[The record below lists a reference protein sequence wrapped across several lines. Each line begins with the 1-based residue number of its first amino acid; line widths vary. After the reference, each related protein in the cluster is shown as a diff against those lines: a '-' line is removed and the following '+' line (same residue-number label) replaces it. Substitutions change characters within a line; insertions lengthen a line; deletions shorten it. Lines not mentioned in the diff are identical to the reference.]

1 MQALVVAIASL
12 LATHPATN
20 QAPLSFGAPPLSEAE
35 LASAAATGNDGP
47 PVLAPGI
54 APSLTLDLNGRLAS
68 SSIVTLVSDTGAQ
81 SITQQDTVLNLQVT
95 PADYVECR
103 GSRVAARSVG
113 GSTNG
118 LGFPFVRRRQ
128 GKGSI

>member
-12 LATHPATN
+12 LVTHPATK

-35 LASAAATGNDGP
+35 LASATAAGNDSP
-47 PVLAPGI
+47 PVLAPAI
-54 APSLTLDLNGRLAS
+54 ASDLSLALTDRMAS

-95 PADYVECR
+95 LR
-103 GSRVAARSVG
+103 MR
-113 GSTNG
+113 
-118 LGFPFVRRRQ
+118 
-128 GKGSI
+128 